1 MIIRTGD
8 RLQVSGD
15 VTMENVLALFNDG
28 LKPQASSDMV
38 VDFALLE
45 KVDSSAV
52 SLMLAWLRE
61 AQNSK
66 VSLRFINVPEN
77 LLSLSKLYGLAE
89 LLPLSTTE

>member
-1 MIIRTGD
+1 VIIRTGD

-28 LKPQASSDMV
+28 LKPRANSDMV

-52 SLMLAWLRE
+52 SLMLVWLRE
-61 AQNSK
+61 AQNNK

-89 LLPLSTTE
+89 LLPLSTAE

>member
-1 MIIRTGD
+1 M
-8 RLQVSGD
+8 QVSGD

-28 LKPQASSDMV
+28 LKPRANSDMV

-52 SLMLAWLRE
+52 SLMLVWLRE
-61 AQNSK
+61 AQNNK

-89 LLPLSTTE
+89 LLPLSTAE